1 MCVGL
6 GGAAEGPKSHSSQ
19 PDNDYTVRQ
28 MWHTGKNN
36 VSMVWKVPLCSHG
49 PPIWRLRFGGLAVYA
64 LLRRRP
70 RIRIGSVLTDLPT
83 RLFTAHEI
91 AFREYNTLLSHLLVD
106 GFRRVPSSSK

>member
-1 MCVGL
+1 MVPTWPNLEVSVAPRHRYVTFFQSCAHCPGFVRVSRRRRL
-6 GGAAEGPKSHSSQ
+6 PTGAHS
-19 PDNDYTVRQ
+19 D
-28 MWHTGKNN
+28 
-36 VSMVWKVPLCSHG
+36 
-49 PPIWRLRFGGLAVYA
+49 YA